1 MGELQGAADGP
12 EHGDRPGS
20 RVTRSGDE
28 PSSGRAPVEQRSRS
42 EASADLEQQ
51 VVSGWEP
58 RLFGSRMAAFAP
70 SADGGTADR
79 TTDRAASPD
88 PLLEAVRRLDL
99 SRAGL
104 PDIGARDGAA
114 YLNARGSE
122 RPWLAVVRDCSP
134 EVQRVFAALDQ
145 GGSHGHIRHEGW
157 VTEEMNQRRVAFL
170 EDPAQLDPAKRAA
183 GIDGLRSGEQ
193 LHRCR
198 QMAGRITDPNAF
210 AVAFACGIE
219 HPKVRSALDTPFHS
233 DAKPSPVQI
242 SIEELLGPDGHRYC
256 TGWQLEPMD
265 GSMNAARR
273 AREAWVSASA
283 AYRESD
289 LREPAAR
296 PVETFEGGT
305 VVFAFGHNGTTERYE
320 VVTMYPRPPERGR

>member
-1 MGELQGAADGP
+1 MGELQGAADEP

-20 RVTRSGDE
+20 HTTGARDEAPVVRS
-28 PSSGRAPVEQRSRS
+28 PVEQRSRS
-42 EASADLEQQ
+42 ECAADLEQQ

-58 RLFGSRMAAFAP
+58 RLFISRVTAVAP
-70 SADGGTADR
+70 SADGGMADR
-79 TTDRAASPD
+79 ADRAAPPD
-88 PLLEAVRRLDL
+88 PLLEVVRRLDP

-104 PDIGARDGAA
+104 PDISARDGAA
-114 YLNARGSE
+114 YLNARESE

-157 VTEEMNQRRVAFL
+157 VSEEMNHRRVAFL

-183 GIDGLRSGEQ
+183 GIDGLRPGEQ
-193 LHRCR
+193 PHRCR
-198 QMAGRITDPNAF
+198 QMAARITDPNAF
-210 AVAFACGIE
+210 AVTFSRGIE
-219 HPKVRSALDTPFHS
+219 HPRVRAALETPFHS

-242 SIEELLGPDGHRYC
+242 PIPELLGPDGHRYC
-256 TGWQLEPMD
+256 TGWQLEPVD

-273 AREAWVSASA
+273 TRDAWITASA
-283 AYRESD
+283 KDRASD
-289 LREPAAR
+289 LKEPTAR

-305 VVFAFGHNGTTERYE
+305 VVFAFGHCATAERYE
-320 VVTMYPRPPERGR
+320 VVTMYPRPPERGP

>member
-1 MGELQGAADGP
+1 MGELQGAADEP
-12 EHGDRPGS
+12 ERGDQPGS
-20 RVTRSGDE
+20 HVTRSRDG
-28 PSSGRAPVEQRSRS
+28 PSDGRAPAEQRSRS
-42 EASADLEQQ
+42 EFTADLEQQ

-58 RLFGSRMAAFAP
+58 RLFTSRMATVAP
-70 SADGGTADR
+70 SGHGGTADHAA
-79 TTDRAASPD
+79 DRAASPD
-88 PLLEAVRRLDL
+88 PLFEAVRRLDP

-104 PDIGARDGAA
+104 PDISARDGAA
-114 YLNARGSE
+114 YLSARESE
-122 RPWLAVVRDCSP
+122 RPWLTAVRGCSA

-145 GGSHGHIRHEGW
+145 GGNHGHIRHEGW

-183 GIDGLRSGEQ
+183 GIDGLRPGER

-210 AVAFACGIE
+210 AVAFARGVE
-219 HPKVRSALDTPFHS
+219 HPKVRAALETPFHS

-242 SIEELLGPDGHRYC
+242 PIAELLGPDGHRYC
-256 TGWQLEPMD
+256 TGWQLEPVD
-265 GSMNAARR
+265 GSMNVARR
-273 AREAWVSASA
+273 AREAWVAASA

-296 PVETFEGGT
+296 PVQAFEGGT
-305 VVFAFGHNGTTERYE
+305 VVFAFGHSSTVGRYE

>member
-1 MGELQGAADGP
+1 MGELQGAADEP
-12 EHGDRPGS
+12 EQGDRPGS
-20 RVTRSGDE
+20 HVTRSGDE
-28 PSSGRAPVEQRSRS
+28 GSGNRAPVEQRSRS
-42 EASADLEQQ
+42 EWAADLEQQ

-58 RLFGSRMAAFAP
+58 RLFTSRVTAFAL
-70 SADGGTADR
+70 SADSGPADRTADR
-79 TTDRAASPD
+79 PASPD

-104 PDIGARDGAA
+104 PDIGTRDGAA
-114 YLNARGSE
+114 YLNARMGE

-145 GGSHGHIRHEGW
+145 GASHGHIRHEGW

-183 GIDGLRSGEQ
+183 GIDGLRPGEQ

-198 QMAGRITDPNAF
+198 QMAGRVTDPNAF
-210 AVAFACGIE
+210 AVAFARGIE
-219 HPKVRSALDTPFHS
+219 HPRVRAELETPFHS

-242 SIEELLGPDGHRYC
+242 PIKELLGPDGHRYC
-256 TGWQLEPMD
+256 TGWQLEPVD

-273 AREAWVSASA
+273 AREAWIAASA

-296 PVETFEGGT
+296 PVETFEDGT
-305 VVFAFGHNGTTERYE
+305 VVFVFGHSSTTERYE